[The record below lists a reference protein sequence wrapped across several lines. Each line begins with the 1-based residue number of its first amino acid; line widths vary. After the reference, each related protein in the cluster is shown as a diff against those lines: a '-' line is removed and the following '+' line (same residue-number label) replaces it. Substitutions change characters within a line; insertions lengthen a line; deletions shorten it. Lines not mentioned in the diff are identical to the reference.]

1 MIDPNNDKLS
11 IVRQCDLLGLN
22 RSTYYRPEAGINES
36 SVNLHLMKEIDR
48 IYTSAPY
55 MGYRRITAVLRR
67 EGHRVNYKRIRRLM
81 KKMGLQGVAPG
92 PNTSRPHPQNKIYP
106 YLLRNVEIERID
118 QVWSTDIT
126 YIPMPRGFMYL
137 VAVIDWHSRYVLSW
151 RLSNTLDANFCIE
164 CLLDALATGRKPEI
178 FNTDQGAQF
187 TSTAFTQVLL
197 DNEIRISMDGR
208 GRALDNV
215 FVERLWRS
223 VKYEDIYLK
232 EYESPFALNA
242 GLREYFELYNT
253 WRPHQSLNNQT
264 PHEVYFGQTANM
276 PEHTTI
282 KPLRMEASPKL
293 PLDA

>member
-1 MIDPNNDKLS
+1 MIEPDNESLS

-36 SVNLHLMKEIDR
+36 QINLHLMKEIDK
-48 IYTSAPY
+48 IYMSAPY
-55 MGYRRITAVLRR
+55 MGYRRITATLRR
-67 EGHRVNYKRIRRLM
+67 QGYRVNYKRVRRLM

-92 PNTSRPHPQNKIYP
+92 PNTSKPAPQHKVYP
-106 YLLRNVEIERID
+106 YLLRNVEIERVD

-151 RLSNTLDANFCIE
+151 RLSNTLDANFCVE
-164 CLLDALATGRKPEI
+164 ALRDALATGRRPEI

-187 TSTAFTQVLL
+187 TSIAFTQVLL
-197 DNEIRISMDGR
+197 DNEIKISMDGR

-232 EYESPFALNA
+232 DYQSPFALNA
-242 GLREYFELYNT
+242 GLCEYFTRYNT
-253 WRPHQSLNNQT
+253 WRPHQSLNYQT
-264 PHEVYFGQTANM
+264 PHEVYFGQPAEILETAI
-276 PEHTTI
+276 P
-282 KPLRMEASPKL
+282 KALKMEASETY
-293 PLDA
+293 A

>member
-1 MIDPNNDKLS
+1 MVEPNNKKLS
-11 IVRQCDLLGLN
+11 IVTQCSLLGLN
-22 RSTYYRPEAGINES
+22 RSTYYRPETGINES

-48 IYTSAPY
+48 IYTGAPY

-67 EGHRVNYKRIRRLM
+67 EGHRVNHKRVRRLM

-92 PNTSRPHPQNKIYP
+92 PNTSKPHPQNKIYP

-164 CLLDALATGRKPEI
+164 ALKDALATGRKPEI

-187 TSTAFTQVLL
+187 TSASFTQVLL
-197 DNEIRISMDGR
+197 DQEIRISMDGR

-232 EYESPFALNA
+232 DYQSPFALNA
-242 GLREYFELYNT
+242 GLEEYFDRYNN
-253 WRPHQSLNNQT
+253 WRPHQSLNYQT
-264 PHEVYFGQTANM
+264 PHEVYFGQPAKCLETETPTM
-276 PEHTTI
+276 L
-282 KPLRMEASPKL
+282 KMEATETY
-293 PLDA
+293 A